1 MPDALARTRPAS
13 NSDDIASALD
23 DHPPHLLR
31 RAHQRACAAFQEALA
46 GKQLT
51 PSQFFAMVRLNEVDR
66 LSQNH
71 LGRLA
76 AMDPATIQGVVRR
89 LLERGLIM
97 RVADPHDRRRKVLSL
112 TREGAAVTNRLLK
125 ASESVIDGILA
136 PLNAREQELLIELLK
151 RIV

>member
-1 MPDALARTRPAS
+1 MPDALARTRSAS
-13 NSDDIASALD
+13 PPKDTTSALD
-23 DHPPHLLR
+23 DHLPHLLR
-31 RAHQRACAAFQEALA
+31 RAHQRACAAFQQVLA

-51 PSQFFAMVRLNEVDR
+51 PSQFFAMVRLNEIGR

-89 LLERGLIM
+89 LLDRGLIM
-97 RVADPHDRRRKVLSL
+97 QVSDTHDRRRKVLSL
-112 TREGAAVTNRLLK
+112 TREGTALTNRLLK
-125 ASESVIDGILA
+125 ASESVTDGILA
-136 PLNAREQELLIELLK
+136 PLAVREQELLIELLK